1 MKHDFIYLD
10 WNVVKALKEKSAD
23 PIFSVMIDTLKT
35 KFIIPFSFAHLC
47 DRQKNMSEDNKM
59 YIKEDLTFFNGLSG
73 GYMLGRYEDD
83 YDIAKQ
89 NILKKFDE
97 VTISKQTQFPSFNI
111 PQEILL
117 KLKSVGAKTFF
128 EDKENVQLFPLIV
141 LSAFSRFSC
150 NDEIYKEIRE
160 VFLIDPPE
168 QIAFFRDLQK
178 PELKPEDLEK
188 FVENLLEFEQE
199 SDSTLRHKMGA
210 AYLYLDFNQNY
221 REKVNTKSNF
231 TNMYT
236 DSEHMLNASF
246 AKYYITEDKKTRKK
260 TKLVYETYG
269 INTEV
274 YSINEFIQNY
284 ELRKSN

>member
-23 PIFSVMIDTLKT
+23 PIFSVMISTLKT
-35 KFIIPFSFAHLC
+35 QFIIPFSFAHLC
-47 DRQKNMSEDNKM
+47 DRQKNMSKDNKI
-59 YIKEDLTFFNGLSG
+59 YIKEDLMFFNGLSA
-73 GYMLGRYEDD
+73 GYMLRRYEDD

-89 NILKKFDE
+89 NIFKKFDE
-97 VTISKQTQFPSFNI
+97 VTVLKQTQFPSFNI

-117 KLKSVGAKTFF
+117 RLKSVGAKTFF
-128 EDKENVQLFPLIV
+128 GDKENAQLFPLII

-150 NDEIYKEIRE
+150 NDEVYKEIRE

-178 PELKPEDLEK
+178 LEIKPEDLKK
-188 FVENLLEFEQE
+188 FVENLLN
-199 SDSTLRHKMGA
+199 SDQVRNSTLRHKMGA
-210 AYLYLDFNQNY
+210 AYLFLDFNQNY
-221 REKVNTKSNF
+221 REKINPKSNF

-246 AKYYITEDKKTRKK
+246 AKYYITQDKKTRKK
-260 TKLVYETYG
+260 TELVYKTYG

-274 YSINEFIQNY
+274 FSIDEFIQNY
-284 ELRKSN
+284 ELRKGI